1 MYGTQVLDHLD
12 EQMAGFIQRSP
23 FLQLATADAAGL
35 PFVSPKGDDAGFV
48 MVVDERTLAIPDRP
62 GNSILMGLQA
72 ILANPNAGLCFEI
85 PGYSTTLRVGGRAEL
100 SNDPEL
106 LHRLEARGLDAM
118 LAIVIEVEYAFFH
131 CAKAY
136 LRSRLW
142 EPDSWPSGEEQC
154 QVGMSQYFA
163 DSEEDVER
171 LDGPNCSSDSICF
184 RFAPPW
190 ICCPDFRWGT
200 STAARAATI
209 EMVMAPHFPSESEL
223 TAP

>member
-1 MYGTQVLDHLD
+1 MWHVQVLDHLD

-23 FLQLATADAAGL
+23 FLQLGTADAAGL

-48 MVVDERTLAIPDRP
+48 MIVDERTLAIPDRP
-62 GNSILMGLQA
+62 GNSILMGLQNV
-72 ILANPNAGLCFEI
+72 LANPSAGLCFEI

-118 LAIVIEVEYAFFH
+118 LAIVISIKYAFFH

-142 EPDSWPSGEEQC
+142 EPDSWPSGEEQY
-154 QVGMSQYFA
+154 QVGMSEYFA

-171 LDGPNCSSDSICF
+171 LDGPISSSDLFSLRLPLLVALIF
-184 RFAPPW
+184 GGETAA
-190 ICCPDFRWGT
+190 
-200 STAARAATI
+200 AARAATI
-209 EMVMAPHFPSESEL
+209 EMVICRHRL
-223 TAP
+223 YYL